1 MERTQFLMRFVYLDS
16 GECITEANFLIKLP
30 EPMEANRV
38 KRKIA
43 RYHNLLREEAD
54 YVQSLEWVPE
64 DQWSEKDRERAAEA
78 EANNPYLFC
87 QAQPDGLLN
96 YICAHNKGWSYER
109 PDGYFSL
116 SDGDWF

>member
-1 MERTQFLMRFVYLDS
+1 MKWE
-16 GECITEANFLIKLP
+16 
-30 EPMEANRV
+30 
-38 KRKIA
+38 IA
-43 RYHNLLREEAD
+43 KYHKHLREEAD
-54 YVQSLEWVPE
+54 YVQSLDWVPE

-87 QAQPDGLLN
+87 QAQPDALLN

-116 SDGDWF
+116 TDGAWF